1 MLFCENG
8 PELSSQDWLSLGA
21 DSLVDGLQVQRC
33 QSKKEKPSGNM
44 GCLLIDIQTLYESS
58 ASLPPPAEGRVSFSV
73 APGHRPLPP
82 FFLVPSLPSFESQ
95 LGDISW
101 VRLFPKLWH
110 PLDVNFLVQILRF
123 LGIMFVSRVGLF
135 KKM

>member
-8 PELSSQDWLSLGA
+8 PESSSQDWLSLGA

-73 APGHRPLPP
+73 APVELPL
-82 FFLVPSLPSFESQ
+82 
-95 LGDISW
+95 
-101 VRLFPKLWH
+101 K
-110 PLDVNFLVQILRF
+110 
-123 LGIMFVSRVGLF
+123 
-135 KKM
+135 